1 MSRDPASPPDLAFGP
16 FRLER
21 VAGRLLR
28 EGESV
33 GLPPRLWAVL
43 RHLVE
48 RPGHLVGKD
57 ELLDAVW
64 GHRHVSESV
73 LKSTMNSLRGKLGDD
88 AAAPR
93 YIETVPRRGY
103 RFIAAVQA
111 SERDHTDAGSVA
123 PPSIPAP
130 ASPAPAVLPAHR
142 NFKRPLESPCQ
153 PWVGGRCLPGWL
165 ETDAWAVALS
175 RFGPPRRSASGS
187 LGLDLR
193 VDPGSSA
200 VEPTCGAPPPAAAA
214 GLRSPC

>member
-123 PPSIPAP
+123 PPSIPHPPRPRRPSCRRIGISNGLWKARVSRGWAADACLDGLKLTPGPLPCP
-130 ASPAPAVLPAHR
+130 ASA
-142 NFKRPLESPCQ
+142 RP
-153 PWVGGRCLPGWL
+153 
-165 ETDAWAVALS
+165 D
-175 RFGPPRRSASGS
+175 GPPRAR
-187 LGLDLR
+187 
-193 VDPGSSA
+193 
-200 VEPTCGAPPPAAAA
+200 
-214 GLRSPC
+214 